1 MVEEDRAWVSPG
13 EAREETRVRNSP
25 EEAERP
31 TPSPVRIGV
40 ALQGL
45 SAVPLMFLG
54 IGIYRVYIE
63 LLFLKPVYDLPA
75 NVSAGHNPYDIAMVV
90 VLLSCAIFSRRLVPL
105 FRRRWALWG
114 AVGLMIVGAV
124 AEYVSFFEPGA
135 AGLLAYPAAIT
146 AGAGTALMIL
156 LWSELFGCLSPL
168 RVALYYS
175 LSLIFGAVLIW
186 IGWGFSPIYLAVYT
200 SAMPIVSLL
209 CLRASYRRIPPGE
222 LPSTNWGRFSFPWK
236 PTLLMAAYALA
247 FGLHEQEAYATSGA
261 HSSIGCVIVAAIV
274 VVGVL
279 WRSERFD
286 FSILYRVGMPLMVGG
301 LLLAPLLTGSNS
313 RFSNECII
321 ASYTAFSILIMII
334 LSSMS
339 YHWGVG
345 AVWLFGIERGV
356 RALAMEL
363 GRAVTST
370 VTASGIDTGSQA
382 LLFDAVTIALVVVVT
397 MLLIGERDI
406 ASAWGVKLVDGAD
419 GGESAGRGRLTR
431 RCAQLQHE
439 YNLTQR
445 EGEVLVLLAQRK
457 SITEVERELFIAR
470 GTAKAHIYHIYT
482 KLDIHARGELFALLG
497 IEAVADDTGEA
508 EE

>member
-1 MVEEDRAWVSPG
+1 MRKLSQGTGD
-13 EAREETRVRNSP
+13 
-25 EEAERP
+25 P
-31 TPSPVRIGV
+31 TSFPMRMAS

-75 NVSAGHNPYDIAMVV
+75 NAFAGHNPYDISMVV

-105 FRRRWALWG
+105 CRKRWALWG
-114 AVGLMIVGAV
+114 AGGLMIVGAV
-124 AEYVSFFEPGA
+124 AEFASFFMPDMA
-135 AGLLAYPAAIT
+135 MVLAYPAALA

-175 LSLIFGAVLIW
+175 LSLIFGAMLIW
-186 IGWGFSPIYLAVYT
+186 IGWGFSPMYLAVYT
-200 SAMPIVSLL
+200 SVMPIVSLL
-209 CLRASYRRIPPGE
+209 CLKASYKRVPSGE
-222 LPSTNWGRFSFPWK
+222 LPSTNWGHFSFPWK

-247 FGLHEQEAYATSGA
+247 FGLHEQEAYTTSGA
-261 HSSIGCVIVAAIV
+261 HSSIGCVIVAVIV
-274 VVGVL
+274 VVGLL

-301 LLLAPLLTGSNS
+301 LLLAPLLTGPTS

-321 ASYTAFSILIMII
+321 ASFTAFSILIMII

-356 RALAMEL
+356 RALAMEV
-363 GRAVTST
+363 GRVITST
-370 VTASGIDTGSQA
+370 VTASGIDVGSQE
-382 LLFDAVTIALVVVVT
+382 LLFNAITIVLVVVVT
-397 MLLIGERDI
+397 MLLIGEKDI
-406 ASAWGVKLVDGAD
+406 ASAWGVKLVDGGAV
-419 GGESAGRGRLTR
+419 GEQVERGRLAR

-439 YNLTQR
+439 YILTHR
-445 EGEVLVLLAQRK
+445 EGEVLVLLAQRR
-457 SITEVERELFIAR
+457 SITEVEHELFIAR

-482 KLDIHARGELFALLG
+482 KLDIHTRGELFALLG
-497 IEAVADDTGEA
+497 IAGAVDIDEVG
-508 EE
+508 